1 MRIYS
6 NNRRGENTL
15 DRMKITIRVPG
26 NEKFGI
32 ITHFERP
39 SVHNAPYTYDHE
51 FSEAQID
58 FEDSFEIEMMI
69 RALQK
74 LQEAVVTNVGK
85 FVIEEKSYK
94 NTLKVRKNNGW

>member
-58 FEDSFEIEMMI
+58 FDDQSITKTTRGSSNECWKICNRREK
-69 RALQK
+69 LQK
-74 LQEAVVTNVGK
+74 YLK
-85 FVIEEKSYK
+85 SEEK
-94 NTLKVRKNNGW
+94 